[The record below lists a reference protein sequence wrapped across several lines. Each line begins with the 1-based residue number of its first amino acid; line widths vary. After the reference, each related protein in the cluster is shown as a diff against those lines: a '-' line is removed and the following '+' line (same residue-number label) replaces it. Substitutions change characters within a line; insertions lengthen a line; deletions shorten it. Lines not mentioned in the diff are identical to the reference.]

1 MPAAKT
7 ERPLPWVDNR
17 RHVAM
22 VLCDQCGYLV
32 KVDTLTVRQEHSAGR
47 GLHNL
52 HVVLTGDIDHD
63 CNTARASAEAAER
76 AQRDELAALNRR
88 VA

>member
-22 VLCDQCGYLV
+22 VLCDQCGHLV
-32 KVDTLTVRQEHSAGR
+32 KCDSLSQRQEHSGER
-47 GLHNL
+47 GLHNM
-52 HVVLTGDIDHD
+52 HVVLTGDIAHD
-63 CNTARASAEAAER
+63 CDTARASAEAAER
-76 AQRDELAALNRR
+76 AQRDELSALNRR